1 MIMLG
6 TGPNQGKLIA
16 TGNARRNP
24 CAPPIPKCSS
34 FINGE
39 PDGPVPLKL
48 SKDDYVKRLL
58 GRPRPTEN
66 RRL

>member
-1 MIMLG
+1 MLG

-16 TGNARRNP
+16 VGTPDEIRGHANLEVQQ
-24 CAPPIPKCSS
+24 
-34 FINGE
+34 FIKGE

-58 GRPRPTEN
+58 GRPGLKEN
-66 RRL
+66 PRL